1 MHQRIRRA
9 HQPWE
14 LFPALPLIVAIAGAL
29 NSPAAQAAPVEFDS
43 SFMQPFG
50 GATAGPNLDLN
61 AIARSSHVA
70 PGTYPV
76 VIRLNQS
83 FFDRRD
89 LRFVD
94 DGDDGVQAC
103 LSRTLLEDMGV
114 KLEAFITPD
123 QALTDCIDLEGLIDG
138 AAVSFDATRLAL
150 DINVPQIALRRD
162 AVGYVSPQ
170 DWDSGIN
177 AALLNY
183 QFSGAQGHSDAQ
195 GSDNSYNLYLNAG
208 LNIAG
213 WRLRSNSALTQ
224 SDDAGREWQRSTTY
238 AQRDLPG
245 TLGTLTLG
253 ESFTPGDVF
262 DSLPFR
268 GVQLASDL
276 GMLPDSMQGYAPVI
290 RGIAETQAKVEVRQ
304 SGYSLYSTFVPPGPF
319 EIDDLNAATGSGE
332 LEVII
337 TEADGRERRFTQPY
351 ATLGNM
357 LREGI
362 WRYSLTA
369 GEYNAAVEGDR
380 PKFGQGTL
388 AYGLPYDFTLYGGLL
403 GSDFYRATQVGVGK
417 SLGSIGAV
425 SLDFTQAAT
434 DTLQGQ
440 TDTGQSYGLRY
451 GKAFAT
457 GTSVRFAGYRY
468 STEGYRDFGEAV
480 WQQEPGTART
490 VTKRSRLEASVAQP
504 LDYGSFY
511 LNLSQ
516 QTYWG
521 DSRQDRQLQLGF
533 TTQYR
538 GLSLG
543 VYASKTLSDSFGETN
558 QVAFTVS
565 MPLGR
570 GSTATYGLTRNDNGS
585 LDHRAGLN
593 GWAGHDSNL
602 NYNVNAS
609 HADTGGNSGSASLG
623 YRAPFA
629 QLGAGI
635 SAGDGYQRAS
645 LNASGSLLGHASGL
659 EFGHTLGETLALVE
673 VPDTP
678 NVGIQNAPGTLTN
691 ARGYALVPYLTPY
704 RKNRVSLTTHDMDP
718 NVDIENGV
726 AHLVPRRGA
735 VVKASFQAV
744 RSTKVVVNLRLG
756 DGSLPPFGAQV
767 LDGNG
772 DAVGMVGPGGQVLM
786 SLSEDAQRLTVKWGN
801 KKAERCQVQI
811 DLEQEPVDD
820 GYQTLDRTCRRPSE
834 TSKEQAQ

>member
-1 MHQRIRRA
+1 MSQRIKSLR
-9 HQPWE
+9 QPADFFT
-14 LFPALPLIVAIAGAL
+14 LLPLLVAVASALYGAG
-29 NSPAAQAAPVEFDS
+29 SKAAPLEFDA

-50 GATAGPNLDLN
+50 SATAGPNLDLE
-61 AIARSSHVA
+61 AIARSSQVA

-89 LRFVD
+89 IRFD
-94 DGDDGVQAC
+94 AGKEGVQAC
-103 LSRTLLEDMGV
+103 LSSALLEDMGI
-114 KLEAFITPD
+114 KLQAFTQPG
-123 QALTDCIDLEGLIDG
+123 QAPADCIDLAGLIEG
-138 AAVSFDATRLAL
+138 AAVDFDAARLAL
-150 DINVPQIALRRD
+150 DISVPQIALRQD
-162 AVGYVSPQ
+162 AVGFVAPRE
-170 DWDSGIN
+170 WDSGIN

-183 QFSGAQGHSDAQ
+183 QFSAAQGHSDAQ
-195 GSDNSYNLYLNAG
+195 GSDNQYNLYLNSG

-213 WRLRSNSALTQ
+213 WRLRSNASLTQ
-224 SDDAGREWQRSTTY
+224 SDTSGREWQRSNTY

-268 GVQLASDL
+268 GVQVASDL
-276 GMLPDSMQGYAPVI
+276 GMLPDSLQGYAPVI

-304 SGYSLYSTFVPPGPF
+304 NGYSLYSTFVPPGPF
-319 EIDDLNAATGSGE
+319 EINDLNAATGSGE

-369 GEYNAAVEGDR
+369 GEYHAAQDDDR
-380 PKFGQGTL
+380 PNFAQATL

-403 GSDFYRATQVGVGK
+403 GSSFYQATQVGVGK

-425 SLDFTQAAT
+425 SIDVTQAAT
-434 DTLQGQ
+434 DAHGQ
-440 TDTGQSYGLRY
+440 TDKGQSYGMRY

-468 STEGYRDFGEAV
+468 STEGYRDFDEAV
-480 WQQEPGTART
+480 WQQQDNTAYTITR
-490 VTKRSRLEASVAQP
+490 RSRLEASVAQA
-504 LDYGSFY
+504 LDQGSFY

-516 QTYWG
+516 QNYWG
-521 DSRQDRQLQLGF
+521 DSRRDRQLQLGY
-533 TTQYR
+533 TTQWR

-543 VYASKTLSDSFGETN
+543 FYASKTLSDSFGETN

-565 MPLGR
+565 MPLGSR
-570 GSTATYGLTRNDNGS
+570 TSGTYGLTRNDNGS
-585 LDHRAGLN
+585 LDHRASLN
-593 GWAGHDSNL
+593 GWASGDSNL
-602 NYNVNAS
+602 SYNVNAG
-609 HADTGGNSGSASLG
+609 HADVGGTGGSAALG

-629 QLGAGI
+629 QLGVGV
-635 SAGDGYQRAS
+635 SAGDGYHQTNV
-645 LNASGSLLGHASGL
+645 NASGSLLGHAGGL

-691 ARGYALVPYLTPY
+691 ERGYALVPYLTPY
-704 RKNRVSLTTHDMDP
+704 RKNRVSLSTRDADP
-718 NVDIENGV
+718 NVDIDNGV
-726 AHLVPRRGA
+726 THLVPRRGA
-735 VVKASFQAV
+735 VVKAAFQAN
-744 RSTKVVVNLRLG
+744 RTTKIVVNLRLG
-756 DGSLPPFGAQV
+756 DGTPPPFGAQV
-767 LDGNG
+767 LDSEG
-772 DAVGMVGPGGQVLM
+772 ASVGMVGPAGQVL
-786 SLSEDAQRLTVKWGN
+786 LSVAEDAQVFTVKWG
-801 KKAERCQVQI
+801 AQPQQRCQLRL
-811 DLEQEPVDD
+811 DLEQQPQGDVYNMVDK
-820 GYQTLDRTCRRPSE
+820 TCQLPGATDSV
-834 TSKEQAQ
+834 EQKQ